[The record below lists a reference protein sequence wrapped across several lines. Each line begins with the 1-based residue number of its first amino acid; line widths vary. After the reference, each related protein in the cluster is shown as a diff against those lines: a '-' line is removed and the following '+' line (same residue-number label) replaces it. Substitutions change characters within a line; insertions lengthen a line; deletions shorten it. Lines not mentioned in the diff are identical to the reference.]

1 MAGRAGLPVE
11 ALPAPQIGLDA
22 RQNREIEALRDA
34 RGDALRFADDLR
46 GRRPRVHASAQ
57 RIQLASQ
64 VAGVGGAQLGG
75 GLAHEL
81 TLLGELLRREDLA
94 ARPHRDGVIARDV
107 GHQGRRPAGALAQG
121 WPEKPV
127 RFIVGFTPGGPSDI
141 LARALGQK
149 LADLRGQQ
157 VVIENRPGAGGN
169 IAAELVAKSAPD
181 GATWLLGNNSIL
193 ATNQSL
199 YRSLGYDPVKDFAPV
214 ALVAIQPNILVVNP
228 DVPASS
234 VKELIA
240 LAKAR
245 PGELNY
251 ASSGS
256 GAAAH
261 LAGELFKA
269 MTGVDMVHV
278 PYKGAQPALTDVIA
292 GQAQLMFATSA
303 SVIPYIKAG
312 RLRALAVTTARRSA
326 AVPELPTLSEAG
338 VPGFEAIT
346 WHGVVVPGATP
357 APLVERLNRD
367 IVEVLRLPDLRER
380 LESLGAEVAAGTPR
394 DFADYIARE
403 IPKWTKVVKDSG
415 ARAE

>member
-1 MAGRAGLPVE
+1 M
-11 ALPAPQIGLDA
+11 
-22 RQNREIEALRDA
+22 NR
-34 RGDALRFADDLR
+34 
-46 GRRPRVHASAQ
+46 
-57 RIQLASQ
+57 
-64 VAGVGGAQLGG
+64 
-75 GLAHEL
+75 
-81 TLLGELLRREDLA
+81 LA
-94 ARPHRDGVIARDV
+94 AIVCGAALAVV
-107 GHQGRRPAGALAQG
+107 GSAGARAEG
-121 WPEKPV
+121 FPEKAP

-141 LARALGQK
+141 IARALGQK
-149 LADLRGQQ
+149 LSDSWGRQ

-169 IAAELVAKSAPD
+169 IAAELAAKSAPD
-181 GATWLLGNNSIL
+181 GYTWLLGNNSIL

-199 YRSLGYDPVKDFAPV
+199 YKKLAFDPVADFAPV

-228 DVPASS
+228 AVPASS
-234 VKELIA
+234 VAELIA

-245 PGELNY
+245 PGQLNY

-261 LAGELFKA
+261 LAAELFKTMA
-269 MTGVDMVHV
+269 GVDMVHV

-312 RLRALAVTTARRSA
+312 RLRALAVTSAQRSA
-326 AVPELPTLSEAG
+326 TVPELPTVSEAG

-346 WHGVVVPGATP
+346 WHGVVVPRATP
-357 APLVERLNRD
+357 GPLVERLNGD
-367 IVEVLRLPDLRER
+367 IVRALNARDLRER
-380 LESLGAEVAAGTPR
+380 LESLGAELATGTPQ

-403 IPKWTKVVKDSG
+403 IPKWAKVVKDSG

>member
-1 MAGRAGLPVE
+1 MRRIAA
-11 ALPAPQIGLDA
+11 ALLIAA
-22 RQNREIEALRDA
+22 A
-34 RGDALRFADDLR
+34 F
-46 GRRPRVHASAQ
+46 S
-57 RIQLASQ
+57 
-64 VAGVGGAQLGG
+64 GGA
-75 GLAHEL
+75 
-81 TLLGELLRREDLA
+81 T
-94 ARPHRDGVIARDV
+94 
-107 GHQGRRPAGALAQG
+107 AQA

-127 RFIVGFTPGGPSDI
+127 RFVVGFTPGGPSDI

-149 LADLRGQQ
+149 LAELWAQQ

-181 GATWLLGNNSIL
+181 GHTWLLGNNSIL

-199 YRSLGYDPVKDFAPV
+199 YAKLGYDPVKDFAPV

-228 DVPASS
+228 NVAASS

-240 LAKAR
+240 LAKAK

-303 SVIPYIKAG
+303 SVIPYIRAG
-312 RLRALAVTTARRSA
+312 RLRALAVTTAQRSA
-326 AVPELPTLSEAG
+326 SVPELPTVSEAG

-346 WHGVVVPGATP
+346 WHGVVVPAATP
-357 APLVERLNRD
+357 RPLVERLNAD
-367 IVEVLRLPDLRER
+367 IVKLLRMRDLRER
-380 LESLGAEVAAGTPR
+380 LESLGAEVAPGTPQ

-403 IPKWTKVVKDSG
+403 IPKWAKVVKDSG

>member
-1 MAGRAGLPVE
+1 MRRIAA
-11 ALPAPQIGLDA
+11 AL
-22 RQNREIEALRDA
+22 
-34 RGDALRFADDLR
+34 F
-46 GRRPRVHASAQ
+46 
-57 RIQLASQ
+57 
-64 VAGVGGAQLGG
+64 VAVAFSGGA
-75 GLAHEL
+75 
-81 TLLGELLRREDLA
+81 A
-94 ARPHRDGVIARDV
+94 AQA
-107 GHQGRRPAGALAQG
+107 

-127 RFIVGFTPGGPSDI
+127 RFVVGFTPGGPSDI

-149 LADLRGQQ
+149 LADSRGQQ

-181 GATWLLGNNSIL
+181 GTTWLLGNNSIL

-199 YRSLGYDPVKDFAPV
+199 YAKLGYDPVRDFAPV

-228 DVPASS
+228 NVPASS

-240 LAKAR
+240 LAKAK

-251 ASSGS
+251 ASSGA

-261 LAGELFKA
+261 LAAELFKTMA
-269 MTGVDMVHV
+269 GVDMVHV

-292 GQAQLMFATSA
+292 GRAQLMFATSA

-312 RLRALAVTTARRSA
+312 RLRPLAVTSSQRSPS
-326 AVPELPTLSEAG
+326 VPDLPTVSEAG
-338 VPGFEAIT
+338 AESGLRGFEAVT
-346 WHGVVVPGATP
+346 WHGVVVPRATP
-357 APLVERLNRD
+357 DPLVVRLNAD
-367 IVEVLRLPDLRER
+367 IGKALGARDLRER
-380 LESLGAEVAAGTPR
+380 LESLGAELAPGTPR

-403 IPKWTKVVKDSG
+403 IPKWAKVVKDSG

>member
-1 MAGRAGLPVE
+1 MKRL
-11 ALPAPQIGLDA
+11 AL
-22 RQNREIEALRDA
+22 ALA
-34 RGDALRFADDLR
+34 
-46 GRRPRVHASAQ
+46 
-57 RIQLASQ
+57 
-64 VAGVGGAQLGG
+64 
-75 GLAHEL
+75 
-81 TLLGELLRREDLA
+81 LA
-94 ARPHRDGVIARDV
+94 AP
-107 GHQGRRPAGALAQG
+107 LACAQTF
-121 WPEKPV
+121 PERPV
-127 RFIVGFTPGGPSDI
+127 RFVVGFTPGGPSDI

-149 LADLRGQQ
+149 LAERFGQQ
-157 VVIENRPGAGGN
+157 VIVENRPGAGGN
-169 IAAELVAKSAPD
+169 IAAELVARSAAD
-181 GATWLLGNNSIL
+181 GYTWLLGNNSIL

-199 YRSLGYDPVKDFAPV
+199 YQKLGYDPVADFAPV

-228 DVPASS
+228 GVAATS

-240 LAKAR
+240 LAKSR

-269 MTGVDMVHV
+269 MTGVQMQHI

-312 RLRALAVTTARRSA
+312 RLRALAVTTSKRSPS
-326 AVPELPTLSEAG
+326 VPDLPTVAEAG

-346 WHGVVVPGATP
+346 WHGVVVPSATSP
-357 APLVERLNRD
+357 ALVERLNRD
-367 IVEVLRLPDLRER
+367 IVAVLRLPDLRER
-380 LESLGAEVAAGTPR
+380 LESLGAEINTGTPR

-403 IPKWTKVVKDSG
+403 IPKWAKVVRDSG

>member
-1 MAGRAGLPVE
+1 MKRVFSALICSVGVACAAGG
-11 ALPAPQIGLDA
+11 
-22 RQNREIEALRDA
+22 
-34 RGDALRFADDLR
+34 
-46 GRRPRVHASAQ
+46 
-57 RIQLASQ
+57 
-64 VAGVGGAQLGG
+64 
-75 GLAHEL
+75 
-81 TLLGELLRREDLA
+81 
-94 ARPHRDGVIARDV
+94 
-107 GHQGRRPAGALAQG
+107 LAQG

-127 RFIVGFTPGGPSDI
+127 RFVVGFTPGGPSDI

-149 LADLRGQQ
+149 LADSWGQQ

-169 IAAELVAKSAPD
+169 IAAELVAKSPPD
-181 GATWLLGNNSIL
+181 GTIWLLGNNSIL

-199 YRSLGYDPVKDFAPV
+199 YGKLGYDPVRDFAPV

-228 DVPASS
+228 NVPAGS
-234 VKELIA
+234 VRELIA

-245 PGELNY
+245 PGALNY

-269 MTGVDMVHV
+269 MTGVQMVHI

-312 RLRALAVTTARRSA
+312 RLRALAVTTERRSA
-326 AVPELPTLSEAG
+326 TVPELPTLSESG

-346 WHGVVVPGATP
+346 WHGVVVPAATP
-357 APLVERLNRD
+357 RPLVERLNAD
-367 IVEVLRLPDLRER
+367 IVKVLRMRDLRER
-380 LESLGAEVAAGTPR
+380 LESLGAELATGTPQ
-394 DFADYIARE
+394 DFAEYIARE
-403 IPKWTKVVKDSG
+403 IPKWAKVVKDSG